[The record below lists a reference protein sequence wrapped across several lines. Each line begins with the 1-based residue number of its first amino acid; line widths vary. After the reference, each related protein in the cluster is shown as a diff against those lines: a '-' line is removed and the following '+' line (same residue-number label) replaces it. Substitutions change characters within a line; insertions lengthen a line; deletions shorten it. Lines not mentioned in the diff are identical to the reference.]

1 MVAAQRIRLQIKIL
15 GTMSLDAKALVL
27 DIEDLD
33 LDAVYYDAA
42 TVDTVRAS
50 LLDWYSANR
59 RRLPW
64 RGDAPPFGDDAAPPP
79 SKKQKFQRRPAGV
92 AAISSYFSAPAATEA
107 TASASAPPRIAA
119 GDSTATPSARGP
131 LTVTPYATWVSEIML
146 QQTRVATVIDYH
158 TRWLARFPTIE
169 ALAAASPED
178 VNAAWAGLGYYRRA
192 RFLHACAKE
201 VVAHHGGALPS
212 TAAELIKLPGI
223 GPYTAGAV
231 ASIAFGESTPVVDG
245 NVVRVLARHRALADD
260 AKSRKLA
267 KLCWRL
273 AGELVPR
280 CDAGIFNQ
288 AVMELGATVC
298 TPKSP
303 SCGACPIRASCHGAA
318 SSAGAAAYP
327 IKHVKKAPR
336 DEGVAVCAVRRE
348 RDGRLLCQRRPS
360 TGLLAGQWEL
370 ICAVLPQHAPP
381 PTLVARRAALAA
393 KLGRSSTVG
402 AALVRLV
409 GGDDEREGGAVGPRL
424 PSAPRRRDLQ
434 ANSAPAL
441 CHVFSHIKHHMFI
454 EIVVLT
460 AEAEI
465 EAEAECTGSTTGAA
479 AAAAAAAEEE
489 EKEAVRWMSE
499 AELKLRG
506 VTTGLRKVL
515 KRVQSEEL

>member
-1 MVAAQRIRLQIKIL
+1 MAAPI
-15 GTMSLDAKALVL
+15 

-33 LDAVYYDAA
+33 LVAVYYEPS

-50 LLDWYSANR
+50 LLGWYSANR

-64 RGDAPPFGDDAAPPP
+64 RGDAPPFGDDAAPP
-79 SKKQKFQRRPAGV
+79 SKKQKFQRPTGV
-92 AAISSYFSAPAATEA
+92 AAISSYFSAPAAAEA
-107 TASASAPPRIAA
+107 TALA
-119 GDSTATPSARGP
+119 ATPSARGS
-131 LTVTPYATWVSEIML
+131 LAVTPYATWVSEIML

-201 VVAHHGGALPS
+201 VVAHHGGVLPS

-260 AKSRKLA
+260 AKSRTLA

-288 AVMELGATVC
+288 AIMELGATVC
-298 TPKSP
+298 KPKSP
-303 SCGACPIRASCHGAA
+303 SCGACPIRASCRGAA
-318 SSAGAAAYP
+318 SSAGATAYP
-327 IKHVKKAPR
+327 IAHVKKAPR

-348 RDGRLLCQRRPS
+348 RDGRLLCQRRPG

-381 PTLVARRAALAA
+381 PTLAARRAALAA
-393 KLGRSSTVG
+393 KLGRSSAVGAGEFILYRYISCESFSQFDSLPLTYFLRFHTVG

-409 GGDDEREGGAVGPRL
+409 AGRGRSDAREGGAEGPRL
-424 PSAPRRRDLQ
+424 PGAPRRRDLHAKVSVLLCTVTFH
-434 ANSAPAL
+434 ANHA
-441 CHVFSHIKHHMFI
+441 HN
-454 EIVVLT
+454 LT
-460 AEAEI
+460 R
-465 EAEAECTGSTTGAA
+465 SP
-479 AAAAAAAEEE
+479 
-489 EKEAVRWMSE
+489 
-499 AELKLRG
+499 
-506 VTTGLRKVL
+506 
-515 KRVQSEEL
+515 